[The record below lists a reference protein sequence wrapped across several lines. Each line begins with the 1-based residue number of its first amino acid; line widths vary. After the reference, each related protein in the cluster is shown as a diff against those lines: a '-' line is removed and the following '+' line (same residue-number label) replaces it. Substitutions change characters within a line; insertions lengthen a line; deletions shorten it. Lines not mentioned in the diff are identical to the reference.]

1 MNRPTLL
8 VALSALLV
16 PAFAHADQ
24 TTVYKTKDA
33 NGNTVYSQ
41 IESTGAQTQRV
52 DGRDPS
58 LPPAAAEQPLTE
70 RQKACQQAEQNLKL
84 LGSEQNLTQD
94 IDGDGKP
101 EPMTPEQ
108 ITSEKDLAQ
117 RQVTSYCDPKPE
129 A

>member
-1 MNRPTLL
+1 MSRPTLL
-8 VALSALLV
+8 LALSVLLV
-16 PAFAHADQ
+16 PALSHADQ

-52 DGRDPS
+52 DGRDPT
-58 LPPAAAEQPLTE
+58 LPPAEEAPLTE

-94 IDGDGKP
+94 IDGDGKA

-108 ITSEKDLAQ
+108 IASEKDLAQ